1 MPGLPNDSSVKAQLE
16 AEYQKIVQD
25 LTSQVNELNAVM
37 DQVTKE
43 REFYFNKLREIEVLV
58 QQNLDGDIDATSA
71 SYLKTIQDILY
82 KTEEGFEIPTAD
94 A

>member
-1 MPGLPNDSSVKAQLE
+1 VPGLPNDSSVKAQLE

-25 LTSQVNELNAVM
+25 LTSQVNELNGVM